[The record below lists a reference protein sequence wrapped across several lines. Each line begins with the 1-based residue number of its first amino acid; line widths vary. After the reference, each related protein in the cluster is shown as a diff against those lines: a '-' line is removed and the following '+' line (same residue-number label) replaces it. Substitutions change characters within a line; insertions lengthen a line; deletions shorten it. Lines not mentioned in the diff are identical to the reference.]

1 VRRSSKVKRNTSAR
15 GSPRRRLVAVE
26 DSTDDRD
33 DEEDLQSLRSPR
45 LKTARRKLSN
55 ASLSE
60 EDLHSMSMRSAKA
73 RMERRNV
80 SSASLR
86 VQETDDRGDCT
97 DTDDEDDYSPSPSRK
112 SSKVKRKPQT
122 SSSLG
127 TLPRNVDDSMVQFQ
141 GGLGRS
147 ESSSQSRS
155 GSGQSL
161 LSDVWFFLT

>member
-86 VQETDDRGDCT
+86 VQETDDDCT
-97 DTDDEDDYSPSPSRK
+97 DTDDEDDYSPSPPSPRK
-112 SSKVKRKPQT
+112 SSKRKPQT

-127 TLPRNVDDSMVQFQ
+127 ILPRNVDDSMVQFQ